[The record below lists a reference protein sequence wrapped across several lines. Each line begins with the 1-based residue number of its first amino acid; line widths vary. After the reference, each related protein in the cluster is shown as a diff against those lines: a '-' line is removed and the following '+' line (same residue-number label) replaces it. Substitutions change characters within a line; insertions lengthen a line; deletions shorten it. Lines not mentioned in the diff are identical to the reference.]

1 MEEENTPKR
10 YDKFVALGV
19 VLLVILFS
27 PIILLS
33 VLGDKV
39 TELFALPK
47 LKREYRQSAYYK
59 DLSIPYKKGL
69 ENSPQYRVYN
79 SLKQR
84 KMEFQF
90 QTKVSNI
97 LDCFTYQN
105 TLYLLKD
112 VDQIRFHEEKRIWE
126 AVYDGDP
133 TPLDEVY
140 DAMVSEV
147 RSQGENLPI
156 RLLAERK
163 LVDETDLR
171 GMELPEYITL
181 VRSYDRVFEEEDPE
195 LILIIPTDEEELY
208 DMMCRTPDLPGE
220 FRLPQEG
227 PLIWDL
233 YEGAELHIEV
243 NPLDCCISVHR
254 KGISKIRNELTHW
267 HSDIFEIYNEICEL
281 GKPGNILAIRST
293 MFMKATYTGNRKD
306 CPYESGRKSLF
317 RKVYY
322 YEPKV

>member
-1 MEEENTPKR
+1 MKKNNKLTAMGI
-10 YDKFVALGV
+10 VILV
-19 VLLVILFS
+19 VLLSPVILVWMLADRVVYLFS
-27 PIILLS
+27 
-33 VLGDKV
+33 
-39 TELFALPK
+39 LPK
-47 LKREYRQSAYYK
+47 LKKEYHQSDYYK
-59 DLSIPYKKGL
+59 DLNIPYKKNL
-69 ENSPQYRVYN
+69 IHSPGYRVYN
-79 SLKQR
+79 SLKQKR
-84 KMEFQF
+84 MEFRF
-90 QTKVSNI
+90 ENHSSNI
-97 LDCFTYQN
+97 IDYFEYQN

-112 VDQIRFHEEKRIWE
+112 VDQIRFHEEKRIWK

-147 RSQGENLPI
+147 RSQGETLPV
-156 RLLAERK
+156 RLLVERR
-163 LVDETDLR
+163 LVDVTDLR
-171 GMELPEYITL
+171 GMEIPEYITL
-181 VRSYDRVFEEEDPE
+181 VRSYDKVFEEEDPE

-293 MFMKATYTGNRKD
+293 LFMKATYTGNRKD